1 VIKRISLL
9 VTAALMAA
17 MMLVAT
23 AAPALAAPRPCEP
36 GDPGCKVQ
44 DDPDKNNEKFVETSR
59 AQFGSGGENTQD
71 CKVNPNGVTRC
82 R

>member
-1 VIKRISLL
+1 MIKRISLL
-9 VTAALMAA
+9 FGTALLAV

-23 AAPALAAPRPCEP
+23 AAPAFAVPPPCEP

-44 DDPDKNNEKFVETSR
+44 DDPDKNNPKFVETSR
-59 AQFGSGGENTQD
+59 AQVGSGGENTQD